1 MYQLYETKM
10 TASTFTSRDFNREPG
25 RIKRAAAKGMVVIT
39 ERSKP
44 CVVVLSYKDY
54 QKLRAA
60 DASFREKV
68 AMRGL
73 SSIALDTSLPRSVP
87 RAAALD

>member
-1 MYQLYETKM
+1 M

-25 RIKRAAAKGMVVIT
+25 RIKRAAAEGMVVIT

-44 CVVVLSYKDY
+44 CLVVLSYKDY
-54 QKLRAA
+54 RKIAA
-60 DASFREKV
+60 DGPSFREKV

-73 SSIALDTSLPRSVP
+73 SSIALDTCLPGSVP
-87 RAAALD
+87 RAAEFD